1 MLKKQ
6 KLNIEE
12 NVEIMQN
19 TLKKPS
25 AVIGPGR
32 EATFKKRAQIVR
44 TCISSGNDYDEMAL
58 KATNCRI
65 PELCALS
72 EHEKQC

>member
-1 MLKKQ
+1 M
-6 KLNIEE
+6 
-12 NVEIMQN
+12 
-19 TLKKPS
+19 
-25 AVIGPGR
+25 GPGR